1 MILLL
6 LLLFIF
12 ILLLI
17 SNLRRK
23 RRCKEKYEN
32 TAEDSFEFCKFFPK
46 ILYINLEK
54 RTDRN
59 QEFLSNFPHLTLNSG
74 DDDTIERIDA
84 VLETENGNIG
94 CLKSH
99 IKALKRGLDSKNY
112 PFILICEDDFY
123 IKDMK
128 YAIESLKKFFDSFK
142 DDEWDVLMLGINLIS
157 KEDTEFKGIIK
168 VNSAQTTS
176 SYLIKTNY
184 IQTLLDVY
192 ERDLNEFLNT
202 GKWSDWYCTDQ
213 SWKKL
218 QNKDKWYSFKPA
230 IGVQRK
236 SYSDIMKGVVE
247 YNL

>member
-12 ILLLI
+12 ILLFI

-32 TAEDSFEFCKFFPK
+32 TPEDSFEFTKFFPK

-59 QEFLSNFPHLTLNSG
+59 QEFLSNFPHLTLNNEY
-74 DDDTIERIDA
+74 DDTIERIDA

-99 IKALKRGLDSKNY
+99 IKALKRGLDCAKSKNY

-142 DDEWDVLMLGINLIS
+142 DDEWDVLMLGINLLS
-157 KEDTEFKGIIK
+157 KDDTEFEGIIK

-184 IQTLLDVY
+184 I
-192 ERDLNEFLNT
+192 N
-202 GKWSDWYCTDQ
+202 S
-213 SWKKL
+213 
-218 QNKDKWYSFKPA
+218 A
-230 IGVQRK
+230 
-236 SYSDIMKGVVE
+236 
-247 YNL
+247 